1 MDEEAVVL
9 MAGKYQLKSK
19 EIIREQQLKN
29 SRMIERA
36 GVTKTDRVYIDEG
49 VDSVDI
55 HSMLRKSKI

>member
-9 MAGKYQLKSK
+9 TAGKYQLKSK

-36 GVTKTDRVYIDEG
+36 GVTKADRVYIDEG